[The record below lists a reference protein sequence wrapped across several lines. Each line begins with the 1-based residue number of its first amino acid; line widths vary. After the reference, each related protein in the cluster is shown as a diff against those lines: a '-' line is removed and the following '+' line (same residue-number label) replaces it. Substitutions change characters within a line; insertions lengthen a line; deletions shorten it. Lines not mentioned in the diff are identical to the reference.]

1 MHIDMEP
8 MRGPEH
14 DDEGRMAKADL
25 YKLANYSLKLFKQ
38 LDNSQQLE
46 GWVQAK
52 ITKAAD
58 YIASVY
64 HYMEYEMKFS
74 EYGQA
79 IEDSD
84 VYTESQK
91 RQLKNKLFEAKEKIK
106 DLKKAQA
113 EKLKK
118 KEKKDIEEASGFRA
132 TDKKKGKVEK
142 SEKKQYFVKLEKE
155 GKTKGMTMVADEG
168 ETEGDIRDRAKR
180 DNQGWTVA
188 SVRVKDSG
196 SGEEVSETFMP
207 NKKKEKDDPVTGTVK
222 KAGKLVAKGVN
233 KAVDAAK
240 DALSD
245 KKVPEAR
252 MKDKKSQEGNKFTGN
267 LMKAR
272 AAGKKSADLD
282 GDGDMEKVKEDLKL
296 SGAARAARSAVAQDL
311 AGATAPGA
319 AKENM
324 MGALGK
330 AAGAA
335 GAAVAGAPQKTG
347 IPATAKTTVPGL
359 RATQQDL
366 KQANASAALGEKT
379 KNKKSSENIGA
390 GLKHI
395 AKGAAGAVAG
405 HVVGKAINPALAPAG
420 AAIGSKLATR

>member
-1 MHIDMEP
+1 
-8 MRGPEH
+8 
-14 DDEGRMAKADL
+14 MAVDVDKLIAD
-25 YKLANYSLKLFKQ
+25 A
-38 LDNSQQLE
+38 
-46 GWVQAK
+46 
-52 ITKAAD
+52 
-58 YIASVY
+58 
-64 HYMEYEMKFS
+64 
-74 EYGQA
+74 
-79 IEDSD
+79 
-84 VYTESQK
+84 
-91 RQLKNKLFEAKEKIK
+91 
-106 DLKKAQA
+106 KKAQA
-113 EKLKK
+113 AARTAAAKAQAQASKDKVDAETQARSKSQTDYANTLKPRLEQYESELGIWARKIARGDKLSAVEQNEFDRLV
-118 KEKKDIEEASGFRA
+118 KEYNS
-132 TDKKKGKVEK
+132 
-142 SEKKQYFVKLEKE
+142 
-155 GKTKGMTMVADEG
+155 
-168 ETEGDIRDRAKR
+168 
-180 DNQGWTVA
+180 
-188 SVRVKDSG
+188 
-196 SGEEVSETFMP
+196 
-207 NKKKEKDDPVTGTVK
+207 
-222 KAGKLVAKGVN
+222 VN

-240 DALSD
+240 GALSD

-405 HVVGKAINPALAPAG
+405 HAVGKAINPALAPAG

>member
-1 MHIDMEP
+1 MHIEMEP

-91 RQLKNKLFEAKEKIK
+91 RELKNKLFEAKEKIK

-132 TDKKKGKVEK
+132 SDKKKGKVDK

-155 GKTKGMTMVADEG
+155 GKTKGVTMVADEG

-180 DNQGWTVA
+180 DNQGWSVA
-188 SVRVKDSG
+188 SVRAKDTG

-207 NKKKEKDDPVTGTVK
+207 TKKKEKDEPVTGTVK
-222 KAGKLVAKGVN
+222 KVGKVIGKGIE
-233 KAVDAAK
+233 KTVDAAK

-245 KKVPEAR
+245 KKVPEGKR
-252 MKDKKSQEGNKFTGN
+252 MKDKKSAEGNKFTGN

-272 AAGKKSADLD
+272 AAGKTQADLD
-282 GDGDMEKVKEDLKL
+282 GDGDMEKVQKEGRK
-296 SGAARAARSAVAQDL
+296 
-311 AGATAPGA
+311 T
-319 AKENM
+319 KENM

-330 AAGAA
+330 AA

-347 IPATAKTTVPGL
+347 IPATARTTVPGM

-366 KQANASAALGEKT
+366 KQANAGAALGEKR
-379 KNKKSSENIGA
+379 KGKK
-390 GLKHI
+390 
-395 AKGAAGAVAG
+395 
-405 HVVGKAINPALAPAG
+405 
-420 AAIGSKLATR
+420 

>member
-1 MHIDMEP
+1 MHIEMEP
-8 MRGPEH
+8 MQGPEH

-25 YKLANYSLKLFKQ
+25 YKIAKYSLKLFKQ
-38 LDNSQQLE
+38 LESDQQLE

-91 RQLKNKLFEAKEKIK
+91 RALKNKLFEAKEKIK
-106 DLKKAQA
+106 DLKKVQA

-180 DNQGWTVA
+180 DNQGWSVA
-188 SVRVKDSG
+188 SVRVKDTG
-196 SGEEVSETFMP
+196 SGEEVSE
-207 NKKKEKDDPVTGTVK
+207 
-222 KAGKLVAKGVN
+222 GK
-233 KAVDAAK
+233 
-240 DALSD
+240 
-245 KKVPEAR
+245 R

-282 GDGDMEKVKEDLKL
+282 GDGDMEKVKEDLK
-296 SGAARAARSAVAQDL
+296 SPGAARAARSAVAQDL

-319 AKENM
+319 TKET
-324 MGALGK
+324 AIS
-330 AAGAA
+330 
-335 GAAVAGAPQKTG
+335 GAPQKTG
-347 IPATAKTTVPGL
+347 IPATAKTTVPGM

-366 KQANASAALGEKT
+366 KKANSSAALGEKT
-379 KNKKSSENIGA
+379 KNKKSSENFGA

-420 AAIGSKLATR
+420 AVIGSKLATS

>member
-1 MHIDMEP
+1 MEP

-91 RQLKNKLFEAKEKIK
+91 RELKNKLFEAKEKIK

-180 DNQGWTVA
+180 DNQGWSVA

-196 SGEEVSETFMP
+196 SGEEVSE
-207 NKKKEKDDPVTGTVK
+207 
-222 KAGKLVAKGVN
+222 GK
-233 KAVDAAK
+233 
-240 DALSD
+240 
-245 KKVPEAR
+245 R
-252 MKDKKSQEGNKFTGN
+252 MKDKKSAEGNRFTHN
-267 LMKAR
+267 LKKAR
-272 AAGKKSADLD
+272 DAGKKQADLD
-282 GDGDMEKVKEDLKL
+282 GDGDMEKVQKENQDAA
-296 SGAARAARSAVAQDL
+296 AARTARNKVANDL
-311 AGATAPGA
+311 ASQDAPKEGRKT
-319 AKENM
+319 KENM
-324 MGALGK
+324 MSALGK

-335 GAAVAGAPQKTG
+335 GAAVAGAPQKSG
-347 IPATAKTTVPGL
+347 IPATAKTTVPGM

-366 KQANASAALGEKT
+366 KNVNAGAALGEKR
-379 KNKKSSENIGA
+379 KGKK
-390 GLKHI
+390 
-395 AKGAAGAVAG
+395 
-405 HVVGKAINPALAPAG
+405 
-420 AAIGSKLATR
+420 

>member
-1 MHIDMEP
+1 
-8 MRGPEH
+8 
-14 DDEGRMAKADL
+14 
-25 YKLANYSLKLFKQ
+25 
-38 LDNSQQLE
+38 
-46 GWVQAK
+46 
-52 ITKAAD
+52 
-58 YIASVY
+58 
-64 HYMEYEMKFS
+64 
-74 EYGQA
+74 
-79 IEDSD
+79 
-84 VYTESQK
+84 
-91 RQLKNKLFEAKEKIK
+91 
-106 DLKKAQA
+106 
-113 EKLKK
+113 
-118 KEKKDIEEASGFRA
+118 
-132 TDKKKGKVEK
+132 
-142 SEKKQYFVKLEKE
+142 
-155 GKTKGMTMVADEG
+155 MVADEG

-233 KAVDAAK
+233 KTVDAAK

-405 HVVGKAINPALAPAG
+405 HAVGKAINPALAPAG

>member
-240 DALSD
+240 GALSD

>member
-1 MHIDMEP
+1 MEP

>member
-1 MHIDMEP
+1 MEP

-233 KAVDAAK
+233 KTVDAAK

-405 HVVGKAINPALAPAG
+405 HAVGKAINPALAPAG

>member
-207 NKKKEKDDPVTGTVK
+207 NKKKEKDDQVMGTVK
-222 KAGKLVAKGVN
+222 KVGKVVGKGIG

-240 DALSD
+240 DTLSD

-252 MKDKKSQEGNKFTGN
+252 MKDKKSAEGNKFTGN

-272 AAGKKSADLD
+272 ASGKKQADLD
-282 GDGDMEKVKEDLKL
+282 GDGDMDKVQKEGRK
-296 SGAARAARSAVAQDL
+296 
-311 AGATAPGA
+311 T
-319 AKENM
+319 KENM

-330 AAGAA
+330 AAGVA

-366 KQANASAALGEKT
+366 KNVGASAALGEKSKST
-379 KNKKSSENIGA
+379 AVVKKVRETDPNAPAPMGA
-390 GLKHI
+390 MDKAKAMGSAMVPGLKK
-395 AKGAAGAVAG
+395 AAMTYGAM
-405 HVVGKAINPALAPAG
+405 KALG
-420 AAIGSKLATR
+420 VK

>member
-207 NKKKEKDDPVTGTVK
+207 NKKKEKDDPVTGAVK

-240 DALSD
+240 GALSD

-405 HVVGKAINPALAPAG
+405 HAVGKAINPALAPAG

>member
-1 MHIDMEP
+1 MHIEMEP

-91 RQLKNKLFEAKEKIK
+91 RELKNKLFEAKEKVK
-106 DLKKAQA
+106 ELKKVQA

-180 DNQGWTVA
+180 DNQGWSVA
-188 SVRVKDSG
+188 SVRVKDTG

-207 NKKKEKDDPVTGTVK
+207 VKKEKKDDPVTGTIK
-222 KAGKLVAKGVN
+222 KAGKVVGKGIDKAVGAAKGMIN
-233 KAVDAAK
+233 KADQE
-240 DALSD
+240 
-245 KKVPEAR
+245 VPEGKR

-272 AAGKKSADLD
+272 AAGAKQADLD
-282 GDGDMEKVKEDLKL
+282 GDGDMEKVQKESQD
-296 SGAARAARSAVAQDL
+296 AATARAGRSSVANDL
-311 AGATAPGA
+311 ANQAAPKEATGDYSAKKARAGKDIGKPGKNFEKI
-319 AKENM
+319 AKSAE
-324 MGALGK
+324 K
-330 AAGAA
+330 AGAKS
-335 GAAVAGAPQKTG
+335 GEAVAGAVLK
-347 IPATAKTTVPGL
+347 KL
-359 RATQQDL
+359 RA
-366 KQANASAALGEKT
+366 
-379 KNKKSSENIGA
+379 
-390 GLKHI
+390 
-395 AKGAAGAVAG
+395 KG
-405 HVVGKAINPALAPAG
+405 
-420 AAIGSKLATR
+420 